1 MRTHGADNGGGM
13 AAATKHVADHAVAL
27 ARLEL
32 KLAVLEVKR
41 KVTALGIG
49 VALLVGAALFILFG
63 LGFALAAAA
72 AALAT
77 LVSTWLALLIVAGAV
92 VLFAGMLGVLGLGS
106 VKRGAPPVPEQAI
119 AEAKLTTEAVKAN
132 GHSRSTS

>member
-13 AAATKHVADHAVAL
+13 AAATKNVADHAVAL
-27 ARLEL
+27 GRLEL
-32 KLAVLEVKR
+32 KLALLEVKR

-49 VALLVGAALFILFG
+49 VALLVGAALFVLFG

-77 LVSTWLALLIVAGAV
+77 AVSTWLALLIVAGAV
-92 VLFAGMLGVLGLGS
+92 VLLAGVLGVLGLGS

-132 GHSRSTS
+132 GHRRSTS